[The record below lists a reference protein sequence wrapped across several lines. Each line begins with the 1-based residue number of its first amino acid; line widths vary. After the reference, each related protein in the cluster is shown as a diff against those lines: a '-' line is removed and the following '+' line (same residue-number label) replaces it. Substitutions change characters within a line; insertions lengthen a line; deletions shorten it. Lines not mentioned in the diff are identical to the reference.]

1 MRLFATYGKNFNMVS
16 PETPGKENKTNKQR
30 ENMSYTATGVVISV
44 GEPTQITEK
53 LTKAELVVELPDEK
67 YPQQVSFEV
76 VNNNISKLDAVN
88 EGDSV
93 EVTFDLRGRS
103 FNDKNGNLRYFTTLS
118 AWGVKV
124 LNQQEQSAEP
134 ALF

>member
-1 MRLFATYGKNFNMVS
+1 MVS

-76 VNNNISKLDAVN
+76 VNNNISKLEN
-88 EGDSV
+88 LSEGDSV

-103 FNDKNGNLRYFTTLS
+103 FTDKNGNLRYFTTLS
-118 AWGVKV
+118 AWGIQA
-124 LNQQEQSAEP
+124 LNKQEAET

>member
-1 MRLFATYGKNFNMVS
+1 
-16 PETPGKENKTNKQR
+16 
-30 ENMSYTATGVVISV
+30 MSYTATGVVISV

-76 VNNNISKLDAVN
+76 VNNNISKLEN
-88 EGDSV
+88 LSEGDSV
-93 EVTFDLRGRS
+93 EVTFDLRGRLVTLKS
-103 FNDKNGNLRYFTTLS
+103 GEQRVFNTLS

>member
-1 MRLFATYGKNFNMVS
+1 MVS

-76 VNNNISKLDAVN
+76 VNNNISKLEN
-88 EGDSV
+88 LSEGDSV
-93 EVTFDLRGRS
+93 EVTFDLRGRLVTLKS
-103 FNDKNGNLRYFTTLS
+103 GEQRVFNTLS
-118 AWGVKV
+118 AWGIQA
-124 LNQQEQSAEP
+124 LNKQEAEP
-134 ALF
+134 QLF